1 MKLSPVVATL
11 FSAFQVR
18 HMFGEWI
25 IWHSTSE
32 RLPPTNRVI
41 VHVYPNDA
49 ISVSYRYECGPFVY
63 KREKIGS
70 YKLLEEK
77 NAIDLTLENRP
88 DKLLSCMGLGLG
100 FIDIHDNG
108 SNASPGRPFR
118 MKLQLDLD
126 PGKDNLFLSSEN
138 DKTCFHLVRSVR
150 VDEPKIDIP
159 LLRFV
164 FTQILGNLVA
174 QGLIEVMN
182 EVKKIH

>member
-1 MKLSPVVATL
+1 
-11 FSAFQVR
+11 
-18 HMFGEWI
+18 MFGEWI

-77 NAIDLTLENRP
+77 NEIDLTLNNRP
-88 DKLLSCMGLGLG
+88 DKLLSCMGLGVG
-100 FIDIHDNG
+100 FIGVYDNG
-108 SNASPGRPFR
+108 SNTAPARPFR
-118 MKLQLDLD
+118 MRLRLDLDLD
-126 PGKDNLFLSSEN
+126 PGKDNLFLSSQN
-138 DKTCFHLVRSVR
+138 DKTSFHLVRSVR

-159 LLRFV
+159 LARFV

-174 QGLIEVMN
+174 QGLLGVMD